1 MDIIKIIE
9 IFAWPISLLIIAI
22 VFLLIFKKE
31 IAEKIKSI
39 RSVSKNG
46 VLMEKSQE
54 INNENLDNDDLL
66 GKSDSITIREQKERI
81 KKDLEERRLGDD
93 SDKTI
98 EVLIH
103 QLAVAQLKLEFERI
117 YNVIFG
123 SQIYLL
129 KKLNENSK
137 HKKDIDSYI
146 DTTLNNFEELQDW
159 TTEEYL
165 HFLFANSL
173 IIYDKGKELFNIT
186 YIGHEFLLWLLQSGK
201 NENKRL

>member
-9 IFAWPISLLIIAI
+9 VFAWPMSLLIIAI

-31 IAEKIKSI
+31 IAEKIKTI

-54 INNENLDNDDLL
+54 TNSENLNNDDLL

-81 KKDLEERRLGDD
+81 KKDLEERRLGNDL
-93 SDKTI
+93 DKTI
-98 EVLIH
+98 EVLVH
-103 QLAVAQLKLEFERI
+103 QLAVTQLKLEFERI

-146 DTTLNNFEELQDW
+146 NTTLNNFEEFKDW

-173 IIYDKGKELFNIT
+173 IIYDKEKELFNIT
-186 YIGHEFLLWLLQSGK
+186 NIGHEFLLWLLQSGK

>member
-9 IFAWPISLLIIAI
+9 VFAWPMSLLIIAI

-31 IAEKIKSI
+31 IAEKIKTI

-54 INNENLDNDDLL
+54 TNSENLNNDDLL

-81 KKDLEERRLGDD
+81 KKDLEERRLGNDL
-93 SDKTI
+93 DKTI
-98 EVLIH
+98 EVLVH
-103 QLAVAQLKLEFERI
+103 QLAVTQLKLEFERI

-146 DTTLNNFEELQDW
+146 NTTLNNFEEFKDW

-173 IIYDKGKELFNIT
+173 IIYDKEKELFNLT
-186 YIGHEFLLWLLQSGK
+186 NLGHEFLLWLLQSGK